1 MTGAAAVR
9 TSAVRIGSLFPD
21 LLGTYGDRGNAMVL
35 ADRLHRRSI
44 DCEVVTVLA
53 GAAVPG
59 ALDCYVLGGG
69 EDHTQRVAA
78 QYLHDSPFV
87 ESWRH
92 GAAIV
97 AICAGFQLLGT
108 HLELGNGDSMAGL
121 GLVEARTAPGAVRRV
136 GDTVLDCSDARIG
149 AVSGFENH
157 RGVTTVAPSCPPLG
171 HDRRDRAPEG
181 VLHDRIL
188 ATYLH
193 GPVLA
198 RNPLLADVVLEWIA
212 GPLPAIADEVYAPR
226 LHATLVSRF
235 GTTTRRSRGWRAR
248 AR

>member
-1 MTGAAAVR
+1 MIGGVARAREST
-9 TSAVRIGSLFPD
+9 VRIGSLFPD

-35 ADRLHRRSI
+35 ADRLRRRGI
-44 DCEVVTVLA
+44 DCEIVTVLA

-59 ALDCYVLGGG
+59 GLDCYVLGGG
-69 EDHTQRVAA
+69 EDHTQGVAA
-78 QYLHDSPFV
+78 QHLRDSPFV
-87 ESWRH
+87 ESWRD

-121 GLVEARTAPGAVRRV
+121 GLVEARTAPGPVRRV
-136 GDTVLDCSDARIG
+136 GDTVLDCSDTRVG

-157 RGVTTVAPSCPPLG
+157 RGVTTVTPSCPPLG
-171 HDRRDRAPEG
+171 RDRRGGTPEG
-181 VLHDRIL
+181 VLQDRIL

-198 RNPLLADVVLEWIA
+198 RNPALADVVLEWIT
-212 GPLPAIADEVYAPR
+212 GPLPTISDEEYAPR

-235 GTTTRRSRGWRAR
+235 GAMSRRPRSWRAR
-248 AR
+248 